1 MRRANT
7 TRQFS
12 HIGVPALIFRKRWV
26 RSRAVKPFMIPGH
39 RSNTPLVFVFL
50 SFAGVLV
57 GCNRQSQISSQPPRA
72 VRIATVAAPQMTG
85 ETLRY
90 SASILPYAQVDLMF
104 RSSGYVTNVRQVR
117 GADERTRNI
126 GTGDYVEKGL
136 TLAYI
141 RREDLQNQVAQAKAQ
156 LDQLAAQHTKA
167 DQDFQR
173 AKALYSTQ
181 SLTKPD
187 YEQSQEAFNAT
198 RAAMDNAKAALLQSQ
213 LTLGDAD
220 LKAPFSGY
228 ILSRNIDLGSL
239 VSPAMNAFTIA
250 DIGRVKVAFGAPDY
264 VLSRIRL
271 GQELTIQT
279 ENDAAQVKGRV
290 TSISPAADTRNRIFA
305 VEVTVSNRDR
315 HLKPGM
321 IASVGL
327 GEVPHSSISIPLSAI
342 VPFPSEPDH
351 FAVMVAQDRGGRLI
365 ANLRKVQLGTT
376 HDNSVAVEGVQPGE
390 RVVSVG
396 AQLLKDGDPIQV
408 IP

>member
-1 MRRANT
+1 M
-7 TRQFS
+7 
-12 HIGVPALIFRKRWV
+12 
-26 RSRAVKPFMIPGH
+26 KPFLISGH
-39 RSNTPLVFVFL
+39 RLKAPLVLVFL
-50 SFAGVLV
+50 SAAAMLD
-57 GCNRQSQISSQPPRA
+57 GCSHVSQITSQSPRA
-72 VRIATVAAPQMTG
+72 VRLATVAGTEMAA
-85 ETLRY
+85 ETLHY
-90 SASILPYAQVDLMF
+90 SASILPYAQVELMF

-117 GADERTRNI
+117 GADGRTRNL
-126 GTGDYVEKGL
+126 GTGDYVEQGL
-136 TLAYI
+136 TLAHI
-141 RREDLQNQVAQAKAQ
+141 RREDLQNQVAQAQAQ
-156 LDQLAAQHTKA
+156 LDQVTAHHSEA

-187 YEQSQEAFNAT
+187 YDRSQEAFNAT
-198 RAAMDNAKAALLQSQ
+198 QAAMDNAKAALLQSQ

-239 VSPAMNAFTIA
+239 VSPSTSAFTIV
-250 DIGRVKVAFGAPDY
+250 DIDRVKAAFGAPDY
-264 VLSRIRL
+264 VLNRVRL
-271 GQELTIQT
+271 GQELTIQI
-279 ENDAAQVKGRV
+279 ENDAAPVKGRV
-290 TSISPAADTRNRIFA
+290 TSVSPAADTRNRIFA

-321 IASVGL
+321 IASIGL

-342 VPFPSEPDH
+342 VSFPSEPDH
-351 FAVMVAQDRGGRLI
+351 FAVMVAQERAGRLV
-365 ANLRKVQLGTT
+365 ANVRKVQLGPT

-396 AQLLKDGDPIQV
+396 AQLLKDGDPIQA

>member
-1 MRRANT
+1 
-7 TRQFS
+7 
-12 HIGVPALIFRKRWV
+12 
-26 RSRAVKPFMIPGH
+26 VKPFMIPG
-39 RSNTPLVFVFL
+39 RRTNSPLVLVLL
-50 SFAGVLV
+50 SVAGALG
-57 GCNRQSQISSQPPRA
+57 GCHHESQIPSQPPRA
-72 VRIATVAAPQMTG
+72 VRLETVQAPQMIG

-104 RSSGYVTNVRQVR
+104 RSSGYVTNVSQVR
-117 GADERTRNI
+117 VADGRTRNI

-136 TLAYI
+136 ALAHI
-141 RREDLQNQVAQAKAQ
+141 RREDLQNQMAQAQAQ
-156 LDQLAAQHTKA
+156 LDQAVAQHTRA

-181 SLTKPD
+181 SLTKPNYD
-187 YEQSQEAFNAT
+187 QAEEAFNASQ
-198 RAAMDNAKAALLQSQ
+198 AAMENAKAALRQAAL
-213 LTLGDAD
+213 LFGDAD

-228 ILSRNIDLGSL
+228 LLSRNIDLGSL
-239 VSPAMNAFTIA
+239 VSPSSSAFTIA
-250 DIGRVKVAFGAPDY
+250 DIGRVKVSFGTPDY

-279 ENDAAQVKGRV
+279 ESDAAPVKGRV
-290 TSISPAADTRNRIFA
+290 TSISPAADTRNRIFS

-342 VPFPSEPDH
+342 VPLPSEPDH
-351 FAVMVAQDRGGRLI
+351 FGVMVAQDRAGRLV
-365 ANLRKVQLGTT
+365 ANLRKVQLGRT
-376 HDNSVAVEGVQPGE
+376 HDTSVAVEGVQPGE

-396 AQLLKDGDPIQV
+396 AQLLKDGDSIQV

>member
-1 MRRANT
+1 M
-7 TRQFS
+7 
-12 HIGVPALIFRKRWV
+12 
-26 RSRAVKPFMIPGH
+26 KPFPIPGH
-39 RSNTPLVFVFL
+39 RPNPLL
-50 SFAGVLV
+50 VLV
-57 GCNRQSQISSQPPRA
+57 GLLLTVALSACNHESQISSQPPRA
-72 VRIATVAAPQMTG
+72 VRIATVAAPQMSG

-117 GADERTRNI
+117 GADGRTRDI
-126 GTGDYVEKGL
+126 GTGDYAEKGI
-136 TLAYI
+136 TLAHI
-141 RREDLQNQVAQAKAQ
+141 RREDLQNQVAQAQAQ
-156 LDQLAAQHTKA
+156 LDQAAAQHTKA

-181 SLTKPD
+181 SITKPD
-187 YEQSQEAFNAT
+187 YDQSQEDFNAT
-198 RAAMDNAKAALLQSQ
+198 QARMDSAKAALLQTE

-228 ILSRNIDLGSL
+228 VLSRNIDLGSL
-239 VSPAMNAFTIA
+239 VSSSTNAFTIA
-250 DIGRVKVAFGAPDY
+250 DIGRVKVTFGAPDY
-264 VLSRIRL
+264 VLSRVRL

-279 ENDAAQVKGRV
+279 ENDVAPTKGRV

-305 VEVTVSNRDR
+305 IEVTVNNRDR
-315 HLKPGM
+315 HFKPGM
-321 IASVGL
+321 IASISL

-342 VPFPSEPDH
+342 VPFPSEPEH
-351 FAVMVAQDRGGRLI
+351 FAVMVAQERAGTLV

-396 AQLLKDGDPIQV
+396 AQLLKDGDPIQA

>member
-1 MRRANT
+1 M
-7 TRQFS
+7 
-12 HIGVPALIFRKRWV
+12 
-26 RSRAVKPFMIPGH
+26 KPFPMLWH
-39 RSNTPLVFVFL
+39 RSNTPLVLVVL
-50 SFAGVLV
+50 SFTVLLS
-57 GCNRQSQISSQPPRA
+57 GCSHQSPIPSQPVRA
-72 VRIATVAAPQMTG
+72 VRLATVAAPQTSP

-104 RSSGYVTNVRQVR
+104 RSSGYVTNVTQVR
-117 GADERTRNI
+117 GADGRTRDI
-126 GTGDYVEKGL
+126 GTGDFVEQGL
-136 TLAYI
+136 SLAHI
-141 RREDLQNQVAQAKAQ
+141 RREDLQNQVAQAQAQ
-156 LDQLAAQHTKA
+156 LDQATAQHTKA

-173 AKALYSTQ
+173 ARALYSTQ

-187 YEQSQEAFNAT
+187 YDQSQAAFYAT
-198 RAAMDNAKAALLQSQ
+198 QAAMDNAKAALLQSQ

-228 ILSRNIDLGSL
+228 ILSRSIDVGSL
-239 VSPAMNAFTIA
+239 VSPSTSAFTIA
-250 DIGRVKVAFGAPDY
+250 DIGRVKVTFGAPDY
-264 VLSRIRL
+264 VLSRVHL
-271 GQELTIQT
+271 GQELMIQT
-279 ENDAAQVKGRV
+279 ENDAAPVKGRV

-305 VEVTVSNRDR
+305 VEVTVSNRDG
-315 HLKPGM
+315 HLRPGM
-321 IASVGL
+321 IASIGL

-342 VPFPSEPDH
+342 VPLPSEPDH
-351 FAVMVAQDRGGRLI
+351 FAVMVAQDRAGKLV

>member
-1 MRRANT
+1 MRRANIV
-7 TRQFS
+7 RRFS
-12 HIGVPALIFRKRWV
+12 PIGARALISRNRWV
-26 RSRAVKPFMIPGH
+26 RSRAVKPFTIPGH
-39 RSNTPLVFVFL
+39 RLNTPLALIVL
-50 SFAGVLV
+50 SATGVLG
-57 GCNRQSQISSQPPRA
+57 GCHESQIPSQQPRA
-72 VRIATVAAPQMTG
+72 VRLETVSASQMSG

-90 SASILPYAQVDLMF
+90 SASIVPFAQVDLMF

-117 GADERTRNI
+117 GADGRTRDV

-136 TLAYI
+136 TLAHI

-156 LDQLAAQHTKA
+156 LDQAAAQQTKA

-198 RAAMDNAKAALLQSQ
+198 HAAMDNANAAFRQAELL
-213 LTLGDAD
+213 LGDAD

-239 VSPAMNAFTIA
+239 VSPSMSAFTIA
-250 DIGRVKVAFGAPDY
+250 DIGRVKVTFGAPDY
-264 VLSRIRL
+264 VLSRVRL

-279 ENDAAQVKGRV
+279 ENDTAPLKGRV
-290 TSISPAADTRNRIFA
+290 TSISPAADARNRIFA

-315 HLKPGM
+315 HLRPGM

-351 FAVMVAQDRGGRLI
+351 FAVMVAQDRAGRLV
-365 ANLRKVQLGTT
+365 ANLRKVQMGTT
-376 HDNSVAVEGVQPGE
+376 HDNSVAVGGVQPGE

-396 AQLLKDGDPIQV
+396 AQLLKDGDPIQA

>member
-1 MRRANT
+1 MK
-7 TRQFS
+7 
-12 HIGVPALIFRKRWV
+12 HPIC
-26 RSRAVKPFMIPGH
+26 GH
-39 RSNTPLVFVFL
+39 KSNTSVVLVAL
-50 SFAGVLV
+50 SFALV
-57 GCNRQSQISSQPPRA
+57 WGAGCNRETRIPAQPPRA
-72 VRIATVAAPQMTG
+72 VRLAIVAVPQTTG

-90 SASILPYAQVDLMF
+90 SASVLPFAQVDLMF

-117 GADERTRNI
+117 GADGRTRDI

-136 TLAYI
+136 TLGHI
-141 RREDLQNQVAQAKAQ
+141 RREDLQNQVAQAQAQ
-156 LDQLAAQHTKA
+156 LDQTVAQHTKA

-181 SLTKPD
+181 SLTQPD
-187 YEQSQEAFNAT
+187 YDRSQEAFNAT
-198 RAAMDNAKAALLQSQ
+198 QAAMDNAQAAFRQSQ
-213 LTLGDAD
+213 LLLGDAD

-239 VSPAMNAFTIA
+239 VSPATSAFTIA

-264 VLSRIRL
+264 VLNRVRL

-279 ENDAAQVKGRV
+279 ENNVAPVKGRV
-290 TSISPAADTRNRIFA
+290 TSISPSADPRNRIFA
-305 VEVTVSNRDR
+305 VEVTVNNRDR

-321 IASVGL
+321 IASVSL
-327 GEVPHSSISIPLSAI
+327 GEVPRSSISIPLSAI
-342 VPFPSEPDH
+342 VPFPSEPEH
-351 FAVMVAQDRGGRLI
+351 FAVMVAQDRAGTLV

-376 HDNSVAVEGVQPGE
+376 HDNSVAVEGVRPGE
-390 RVVSVG
+390 RIVSVG

>member
-1 MRRANT
+1 
-7 TRQFS
+7 
-12 HIGVPALIFRKRWV
+12 
-26 RSRAVKPFMIPGH
+26 VKLFTIPRH
-39 RSNTPLVFVFL
+39 RLNTPLALIVL
-50 SFAGVLV
+50 SVTGVLS
-57 GCNRQSQISSQPPRA
+57 GCSHESQIPAQPPRA
-72 VRIATVAAPQMTG
+72 VRLATVAAPQTSA

-104 RSSGYVTNVRQVR
+104 RSSGYVTNIRQVR
-117 GADERTRNI
+117 SADGRTRNV
-126 GTGDYVEKGL
+126 GTGDYVEQGV
-136 TLAYI
+136 TLAHI
-141 RREDLQNQVAQAKAQ
+141 RREDLQNQMAQARAQ
-156 LDQLAAQHTKA
+156 LDQTTAQHTKA

-181 SLTKPD
+181 SLTKPNYD
-187 YEQSQEAFNAT
+187 QAEEAFNAT
-198 RAAMDNAKAALLQSQ
+198 QAAMDNAKAALLQSQ

-220 LKAPFSGY
+220 LKAVFSGY
-228 ILSRNIDLGSL
+228 ILNRNIDLGSL
-239 VSPAMNAFTIA
+239 VSPSTNAFTIA
-250 DIGRVKVAFGAPDY
+250 DIGRVKVAFGVPDY
-264 VLSRIRL
+264 VLSGVRL

-279 ENDAAQVKGRV
+279 ESDTAPVKGQV

-305 VEVTVSNRDR
+305 IEVTVCNHDR

-327 GEVPHSSISIPLSAI
+327 GEVPHSSISIALSAI

-351 FAVMVAQDRGGRLI
+351 FAVMVAQDRAGRLV
-365 ANLRKVQLGTT
+365 ANLRKVQLGAT

-396 AQLLKDGDPIQV
+396 AQLLKDGDPIQA

>member
-1 MRRANT
+1 M
-7 TRQFS
+7 
-12 HIGVPALIFRKRWV
+12 
-26 RSRAVKPFMIPGH
+26 KPFPIPGH
-39 RSNTPLVFVFL
+39 RPNPLL
-50 SFAGVLV
+50 VLV
-57 GCNRQSQISSQPPRA
+57 GLLLTVALSACNHESQISSPPPRA
-72 VRIATVAAPQMTG
+72 VRIATVAAPQMSG

-104 RSSGYVTNVRQVR
+104 RSPGYVTNVRQVQ
-117 GADERTRNI
+117 GADGRTRDI
-126 GTGDYVEKGL
+126 GTGDYAEKGI
-136 TLAYI
+136 TLAHI
-141 RREDLQNQVAQAKAQ
+141 RREDLQNQVAQAQAQ
-156 LDQLAAQHTKA
+156 LDQAAAQHTKA

-181 SLTKPD
+181 SITKPD
-187 YEQSQEAFNAT
+187 YDQSQEAFNAT
-198 RAAMDNAKAALLQSQ
+198 QATMDNAKATLLQTE

-228 ILSRNIDLGSL
+228 VLSRNIDLGSL
-239 VSPAMNAFTIA
+239 VSPSTNAFTIA
-250 DIGRVKVAFGAPDY
+250 DIGRVKVTFGAPDY
-264 VLSRIRL
+264 VLSRVRL

-279 ENDAAQVKGRV
+279 ENDVAPTKGRV

-305 VEVTVSNRDR
+305 IEVTVNNRDR
-315 HLKPGM
+315 HFKPGM
-321 IASVGL
+321 IASISL

-342 VPFPSEPDH
+342 VPFPSEPEH
-351 FAVMVAQDRGGRLI
+351 FAVMVAQERAGTLV

-396 AQLLKDGDPIQV
+396 AQLLKDGDPIQA

>member
-1 MRRANT
+1 M
-7 TRQFS
+7 
-12 HIGVPALIFRKRWV
+12 
-26 RSRAVKPFMIPGH
+26 
-39 RSNTPLVFVFL
+39 
-50 SFAGVLV
+50 
-57 GCNRQSQISSQPPRA
+57 
-72 VRIATVAAPQMTG
+72 
-85 ETLRY
+85 
-90 SASILPYAQVDLMF
+90 
-104 RSSGYVTNVRQVR
+104 
-117 GADERTRNI
+117 
-126 GTGDYVEKGL
+126 
-136 TLAYI
+136 
-141 RREDLQNQVAQAKAQ
+141 AQAQAQ
-156 LDQLAAQHTKA
+156 FDQTTAQHTRA

-187 YEQSQEAFNAT
+187 YDQAEEAFNAT

-228 ILSRNIDLGSL
+228 ILSRNVDLGSL
-239 VSPAMNAFTIA
+239 VSPATNAFTIA
-250 DIGRVKVAFGAPDY
+250 DIGRVKVAFGVPDY
-264 VLSRIRL
+264 VLSRVRL

-279 ENDAAQVKGRV
+279 ENSAAAVKGRV

-305 VEVTVSNRDR
+305 VEVTVGNRDR

-321 IASVGL
+321 IASIGL
-327 GEVPHSSISIPLSAI
+327 GEVPYSSISIPLSAI

-351 FAVMVAQDRGGRLI
+351 FAVMVAQDRAGRLV
-365 ANLRKVQLGTT
+365 ANLRKVQLGPT

>member
-1 MRRANT
+1 
-7 TRQFS
+7 
-12 HIGVPALIFRKRWV
+12 
-26 RSRAVKPFMIPGH
+26 VKPFMIQG
-39 RSNTPLVFVFL
+39 RGSNAPLALVFL
-50 SFAGVLV
+50 SIAGVLG
-57 GCNRQSQISSQPPRA
+57 GCNHQSQIPSQSPRA
-72 VRIATVAAPQMTG
+72 VRIATVATPQMSA

-117 GADERTRNI
+117 GADGRTRNI
-126 GTGDYVEKGL
+126 GTGDYVEAGL
-136 TLAYI
+136 TLAHI
-141 RREDLQNQVAQAKAQ
+141 RREDLQDQVAQAQAQ
-156 LDQLAAQHTKA
+156 LDQAVAQHAKA

-198 RAAMDNAKAALLQSQ
+198 QAAMNNANASFRQAELL
-213 LTLGDAD
+213 LGDAD
-220 LKAPFSGY
+220 LKVPFSGY

-239 VSPAMNAFTIA
+239 VSPSTNAFTIA

-264 VLSRIRL
+264 VLSRVHL

-279 ENDAAQVKGRV
+279 ENDAAAVKGRV

-321 IASVGL
+321 IASIGL
-327 GEVPHSSISIPLSAI
+327 GDVPRLSISIPLSAI
-342 VPFPSEPDH
+342 VPLPSEPDQ
-351 FAVMVAQDRGGRLI
+351 FAVMVAQERSGTLV

-376 HDNSVAVEGVQPGE
+376 HDGSVAVEGVQSGE

-408 IP
+408 TP

>member
-1 MRRANT
+1 M
-7 TRQFS
+7 
-12 HIGVPALIFRKRWV
+12 
-26 RSRAVKPFMIPGH
+26 KPFPIPGH
-39 RSNTPLVFVFL
+39 RPNPLL
-50 SFAGVLV
+50 VLV
-57 GCNRQSQISSQPPRA
+57 GLLLTVALSACNHESQISSQPPRA
-72 VRIATVAAPQMTG
+72 VRIATVAAPQMSG

-104 RSSGYVTNVRQVR
+104 RSSGYVTSVRQER
-117 GADERTRNI
+117 GADGRTRDI
-126 GTGDYVEKGL
+126 GTGDYAEKGI
-136 TLAYI
+136 TLAHI
-141 RREDLQNQVAQAKAQ
+141 RREDLQNQVAQAQAQ
-156 LDQLAAQHTKA
+156 VDHAAAQHTKA

-181 SLTKPD
+181 SVTKPD
-187 YEQSQEAFNAT
+187 YDQYQEAFNAT
-198 RAAMDNAKAALLQSQ
+198 QATMDNAKATLLQTE

-228 ILSRNIDLGSL
+228 VLSRNIDLGSL
-239 VSPAMNAFTIA
+239 VSPSTNAFTIA
-250 DIGRVKVAFGAPDY
+250 DIGRVKVTFGAPDY
-264 VLSRIRL
+264 VLSRVRL

-279 ENDAAQVKGRV
+279 ENDAAPTKGRV

-305 VEVTVSNRDR
+305 IEVTVNNRDS

-321 IASVGL
+321 IASISL

-342 VPFPSEPDH
+342 VPFPSEPEH
-351 FAVMVAQDRGGRLI
+351 FAVMVAQERAGTLV

-396 AQLLKDGDPIQV
+396 AQLLKDGDPIQA

>member
-1 MRRANT
+1 MKPFTIPKNRLNT
-7 TRQFS
+7 LLGLASLFLTGVLGGCTRQS
-12 HIGVPALIFRKRWV
+12 HIP
-26 RSRAVKPFMIPGH
+26 
-39 RSNTPLVFVFL
+39 
-50 SFAGVLV
+50 
-57 GCNRQSQISSQPPRA
+57 SQPPKA
-72 VRIATVAAPQMTG
+72 VRLATVAAPQTTG

-117 GADERTRNI
+117 GADGRTRNL
-126 GTGDYVEKGL
+126 GTGDYVEQGL
-136 TLAYI
+136 SLAHI
-141 RREDLQNQVAQAKAQ
+141 RREDLQNQVAQAQAQ
-156 LDQLAAQHTKA
+156 LDQAAAQHTKA
-167 DQDFQR
+167 DQDLQR

-187 YEQSQEAFNAT
+187 YDQSQEAFNAT

-239 VSPAMNAFTIA
+239 VSPSTSAFTIA

-264 VLSRIRL
+264 VLSRVRL

-279 ENDAAQVKGRV
+279 ENDAAPVKGRV
-290 TSISPAADTRNRIFA
+290 TSISPAADARNRIFA

-342 VPFPSEPDH
+342 VPLPSEPDH
-351 FAVMVAQDRGGRLI
+351 FAVMVAQDRAGRLV

-396 AQLLKDGDPIQV
+396 AQLLKDGDPIQA